1 MRKNITQS
9 GRKRAD
15 NRRYIDNDWF
25 PFGIAPNVTIG
36 NGVYIDT
43 SYGFAGFH
51 SRKSNA
57 LFIDEASGCYDR
69 TTIITGF
76 DGEVRVG
83 KFTILNGTTLIA
95 NESVSIGDH
104 CMLSWGSIIT
114 DSWLDNGLPGRQ
126 IALKE
131 AAASPQRLM
140 PFCGEPRP
148 VILGDNVWIGFGT
161 VIMPGVTIGQGA
173 VIGSKTVITEDVPPY
188 AVVVGSPPKII
199 RYLDPN
205 DSIEAKATAF
215 ERHLSTWYSHEKE
228 TFPHH

>member
-25 PFGIAPNVTIG
+25 PFGIPPNVTIS

-43 SYGFAGFH
+43 SYGFAGFY
-51 SRKSNA
+51 SKKRNA
-57 LFIDEASGCYDR
+57 LVIDEASGCYDR
-69 TTIITGF
+69 TTIITGV

-95 NESVSIGDH
+95 NKSVTIGDH
-104 CMLSWGSIIT
+104 CMLSWGSILT
-114 DSWLDNGLPGRQ
+114 DSWLDNGLPERQ
-126 IALKE
+126 MALKL
-131 AAASPQRLM
+131 AAASPNRPM
-140 PFCGEPRP
+140 PFCGEPKA
-148 VILGDNVWIGFGT
+148 VVLGDNVWIGFGT

-173 VIGSKTVITEDVPPY
+173 VIGSKAVITDDVPPY
-188 AVVVGSPPKII
+188 AVVVGSPPRII

-205 DSIEAKATAF
+205 DTSEAKAAAF
-215 ERHLSTWYSHEKE
+215 ERHLST
-228 TFPHH
+228 